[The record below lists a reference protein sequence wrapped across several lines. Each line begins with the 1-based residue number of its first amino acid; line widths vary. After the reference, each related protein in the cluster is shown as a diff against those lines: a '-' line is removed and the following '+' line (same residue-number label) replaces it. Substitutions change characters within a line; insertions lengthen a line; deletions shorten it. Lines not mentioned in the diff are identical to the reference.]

1 MVVVAAM
8 AVQQLIIELWWF
20 HQHQSYIDCEFAFH
34 LGIIIA
40 CFDLF
45 MVMKFAV
52 VITHLL
58 EFAH

>member
-20 HQHQSYIDCEFAFH
+20 HQHQSYIDCEFAF
-34 LGIIIA
+34 LQDIIIA

-45 MVMKFAV
+45 MVIKVVV
-52 VITHLL
+52 VINHLL

>member
-1 MVVVAAM
+1 MFAVAAI
-8 AVQQLIIELWWF
+8 AVSQLIIELSWF
-20 HQHQSYIDCEFAFH
+20 HQHQSYNDCEFAFH
-34 LGIIIA
+34 PGTIA

-45 MVMKFAV
+45 MVIKVV